1 MSLVNFSEASETA
14 QGSTHS
20 ESSLSTSKLRYLW
33 NFAVNLVHEKCSTPL
48 NTKFKHYLTN

>member
-1 MSLVNFSEASETA
+1 MSFVNFSEVSETA

-48 NTKFKHYLTN
+48 NTKFKHYVTN